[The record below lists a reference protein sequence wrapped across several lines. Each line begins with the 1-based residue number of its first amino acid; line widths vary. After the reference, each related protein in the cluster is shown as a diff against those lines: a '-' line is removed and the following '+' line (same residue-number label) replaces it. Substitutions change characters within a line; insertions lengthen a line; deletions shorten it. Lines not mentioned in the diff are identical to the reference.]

1 MPTLIPAAIGLGSSV
16 FSGIKGKG
24 AAKKQEKLTAEQY
37 AMLKPLLE
45 AQSKGGIEAIGS
57 GNSLIKGGQSYL
69 EGSQKGISDLK
80 KFWQPLVTGDR
91 SAIDAFLSPERRAIN
106 QGFQATSTN
115 LNRMAPRGGGRVSAM
130 ANAEVGRQGAL
141 NDLVFGARREGANQM
156 SSLNQQQG
164 QMGLG
169 QMGVG
174 ANVLGQGLNA
184 GGLLGGV
191 HANQQGIAQGAS
203 RDASALMGQV
213 GTSLGEFLT
222 DIFKSKGKGSG
233 GGQSGTSSGGYG
245 SGGGGGLA
253 GPGGFDFDS
262 LFGGGK

>member
-1 MPTLIPAAIGLGSSV
+1 MPTMIPAAIGLGSSI

-45 AQSKGGIEAIGS
+45 AQSKGGIEAIGT
-57 GNSLIKGGQSYL
+57 GNSLVKGGQSYL

-80 KFWQPLVTGDR
+80 KFWQPVMGGDR
-91 SAIDAFLSPERRAIN
+91 SAIDAFLAPERRAIN

-115 LNRMAPRGGGRVSAM
+115 LNRMSPRGGGRVSAM

-156 SSLNQQQG
+156 AGLNQQQG

-169 QMGVG
+169 QMSAG
-174 ANVLGQGLNA
+174 ANILGQGLNA

-191 HANQQGIAQGAS
+191 HANQSNVSQQTR
-203 RDASALMGQV
+203 RDASQMMGGV
-213 GTSLGEFLT
+213 GSSLGGFLA
-222 DIFKSKGKGSG
+222 DIFKNKGSG
-233 GGQSGTSSGGYG
+233 AGMGSGVKTT
-245 SGGGGGLA
+245 GGGGGL
-253 GPGGFDFDS
+253 GNFDLDS
-262 LFGGGK
+262 LLGGG